1 MASTPFSWDLQE
13 PWPATLYTGSAV
25 TVGHLYFPMVNFY
38 SFIIVS
44 SKNDYALSEKAFKG
58 APAPKVTQL
67 PLAMKFIRHREN
79 NFVPAPNEN
88 IIVDSRNG
96 TQTY

>member
-1 MASTPFSWDLQE
+1 MASTPFSRDLQE

-44 SKNDYALSEKAFKG
+44 SKNDYALSGKVFIG

-67 PLAMKFIRHREN
+67 PLAAKFKRHKEN
-79 NFVPAPNEN
+79 NFVSAT
-88 IIVDSRNG
+88 V
-96 TQTY
+96 QQV